1 VQPPPTPRSGIPTA
15 RRSRSLRWL
24 WLVPPTL
31 ALALVVGA
39 VSGYFAGSGLAVT
52 EQGTQVALSSQE
64 QFDLGVEDLLAGRYE
79 LARQRFEYIL
89 SIDPN
94 YPAARE
100 LLDEALQAMNVPT
113 RTPTLTPVPASP
125 SPTLDVSSLDGLYA
139 QAQALF
145 DQGDW
150 TGCLRA
156 LLAMRARDPA
166 HRLAE
171 VNALMPSALRN
182 RGVEKI
188 LQGFL
193 EQGIYDLNL
202 AERFGPLDST
212 AASWRQ
218 TASFY
223 QLANSYIGLDWPLA
237 VDYFS
242 SLCAGGTWDSCS
254 KYALASM
261 RYGDLL
267 VTEDPCG
274 AILQYS
280 NSLITYNNQ
289 ALWPTATRASDLC
302 LTATASTPT
311 ETPTPTVGTPTEGA
325 TPTWTP
331 TLAGPSTDT
340 PTPTETAT
348 ETPTPSPTS

>member
-1 VQPPPTPRSGIPTA
+1 
-15 RRSRSLRWL
+15 
-24 WLVPPTL
+24 
-31 ALALVVGA
+31 
-39 VSGYFAGSGLAVT
+39 
-52 EQGTQVALSSQE
+52 
-64 QFDLGVEDLLAGRYE
+64 
-79 LARQRFEYIL
+79 
-89 SIDPN
+89 
-94 YPAARE
+94 
-100 LLDEALQAMNVPT
+100 
-113 RTPTLTPVPASP
+113 
-125 SPTLDVSSLDGLYA
+125 
-139 QAQALF
+139 
-145 DQGDW
+145 
-150 TGCLRA
+150 
-156 LLAMRARDPA
+156 MRARDPA
-166 HRLAE
+166 YRLQE

-193 EQGIYDLNL
+193 EQGIYDLTL

-212 AASWRQ
+212 AVSWRQ

-223 QLANSYIGLDWPLA
+223 QLANSYIGLDWPQA

-242 SLCAGGTWDSCS
+242 SLCAGGTWDSCA

-267 VTEDPCG
+267 VTDDPCG

-280 NSLITYNNQ
+280 NSLVTYNNQ

-311 ETPTPTVGTPTEGA
+311 ETPTATVGTPTEGA
-325 TPTWTP
+325 SPTPTP
-331 TLAGPSTDT
+331 TLAGPATDT